1 MTTYA
6 PTYAIGDVHG
16 QLGKLRGLLEGA
28 GLLDAQGHWSGAHSR
43 LWFMGD
49 LFDRGPHGIGVCDLV
64 MRLEAEAA
72 LEGGFVGTL
81 LGNHEPL
88 VLSTARFGRQKT
100 AQGMSFRASWL
111 HNGGRLSDLSALT
124 PEHIAWLER
133 RPALALEGETL
144 LMHADS
150 LFYLDYGD
158 TLEAVNEAVGAVMGS
173 EDPPAW
179 DELLGQFARR
189 MEFWDPSV
197 GERNLERVLHSYG
210 AARVLHGHTP
220 ISYLLGTD
228 PDEVRGPLHY
238 REGRCTNVDGGM
250 MYKSGHGFV
259 YALPEL

>member
-1 MTTYA
+1 MT
-6 PTYAIGDVHG
+6 TYAIGDVHG
-16 QLGKLRGLLEGA
+16 QLEKLCGLLEGA
-28 GLLDAQGHWSGAHSR
+28 GLTDAEGHWSGENSR

-49 LFDRGPHGIGVCDLV
+49 LFDRGPSGIGVCDLV
-64 MRLEAEAA
+64 MRLEGEAA
-72 LEGGFVGTL
+72 QVGGFVGCL
-81 LGNHEPL
+81 LGNHETL
-88 VLSTARFGRQKT
+88 ILSTVRFGRKKT

-124 PEHIAWLER
+124 HEHLAWLER
-133 RPALALEGETL
+133 RPALALEGQTL

-150 LFYLDYGD
+150 TFYLDYGD
-158 TLEAVNEAVGAVMGS
+158 TLEAVNGAVSLVMVG
-173 EDPPAW
+173 EDPAAW
-179 DELLGQFARR
+179 DELLGQFSRR
-189 MEFWDPSV
+189 MEFWDFAQ

-220 ISYLLGTD
+220 ISYLTD
-228 PDEVRGPLHY
+228 ADPGDVTGPLHY